1 MDAAELLRALDEEH
15 ARGREALIAAATL
28 EDLDAAQVRVLGR
41 KSTFGQLQ
49 RGLGTLPDADRR
61 DVGAK
66 VNAIR
71 ADLVA
76 TLDARRDELGSA
88 AESARLAADRIDIT
102 LPGRRPRPGSVA
114 PFALARPPTAAGIV
128 APFDPRRTRDR
139 RGFHLA
145 RVPRGRRPRDRG

>member
-28 EDLDAAQVRVLGR
+28 EGLDAAQVRVLCR
-41 KSTFGQLQ
+41 KWTFGHLQ

-88 AESARLAADRIDIT
+88 AESARLAADPVGNT
-102 LPGRRPRPGSVA
+102 FPRP
-114 PFALARPPTAAGIV
+114 PPRAG
-128 APFDPRRTRDR
+128 A
-139 RGFHLA
+139 
-145 RVPRGRRPRDRG
+145 